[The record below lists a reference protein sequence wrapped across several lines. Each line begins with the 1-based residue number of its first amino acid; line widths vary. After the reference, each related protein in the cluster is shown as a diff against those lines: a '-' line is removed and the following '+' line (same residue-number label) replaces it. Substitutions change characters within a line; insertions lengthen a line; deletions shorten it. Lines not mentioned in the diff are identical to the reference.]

1 MAVLD
6 KIDMLFKDKETT
18 IAKDLKMNLK
28 NLIDSSSLTQ
38 EEALLNILAVARAK
52 NNSSLQEIAT
62 SELEKSE
69 EVTPESIQEALE
81 IPGIMGMMNTYYK
94 FRHFAKNADK
104 SNEESYGPAKLRM
117 MSLGKPQM
125 GKERFE
131 MLAFSI
137 SLLNGCEQ
145 CVNAH
150 EAALKKAGVSQD
162 KIHDLARLT
171 SVTFATT
178 QFFAF

>member
-28 NLIDSSSLTQ
+28 NLIDASSLDHT
-38 EEALLNILAVARAK
+38 EALLNILAISKAK
-52 NNSSLQEIAT
+52 NNAPLHEIAL
-62 SELEKSE
+62 SELEKQE
-69 EVTPESIQEALE
+69 GVTPEVIQEALE

-94 FRHFAKNADK
+94 FRHFVKNADK
-104 SNEESYGPAKLRM
+104 SNEEPYGPAKLRM
-117 MSLGKPQM
+117 MSLAKPQM

-150 EAALKKAGVSQD
+150 EAALKKAGVDQN

-171 SVTFATT
+171 AVTFATT
-178 QFFAF
+178 QLFV